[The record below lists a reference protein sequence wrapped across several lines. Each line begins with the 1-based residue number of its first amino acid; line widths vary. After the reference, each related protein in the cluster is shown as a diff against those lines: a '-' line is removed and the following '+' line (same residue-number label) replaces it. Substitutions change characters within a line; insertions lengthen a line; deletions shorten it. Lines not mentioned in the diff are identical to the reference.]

1 MIQTFD
7 VLPKIEEDDNCGIIW
22 PLDIYKFGNSHND
35 SNFRGLAEDRNE
47 DETEDR
53 KKDDSC
59 GITWPPDIYKSGIF
73 ISFQNRSVFAAIK

>member
-53 KKDDSC
+53 KRRQL
-59 GITWPPDIYKSGIF
+59 WHYL
-73 ISFQNRSVFAAIK
+73 AARHL